1 MHQSE
6 LVNNKKAYLIK
17 MLIFVCLVTFSLL
30 MYKETKMIL
39 DLLYCFIVLILFL
52 KFISMK
58 LYQ

>member
-1 MHQSE
+1 MHHVE
-6 LVNNKKAYLIK
+6 LINNKKSYLIK
-17 MLIFVCLVTFSLL
+17 IFVFLTLLAFSLL

-39 DLLYCFIVLILFL
+39 DLLYCFVVMTLFF